1 MNPPAQSTVYLV
13 DDDVSIL
20 RATAR
25 VLSAS
30 GFQVRPFHSPL
41 DFLAQ
46 ALPDEP
52 GCIVLD
58 LQMPGL
64 TGLELQERLRKVGAV
79 LPIIFLT
86 DHGGIPESVQA
97 MRQGAEDFLPK
108 SVLREQLLEAI
119 RRAIAR
125 YAAGREE
132 RRQLAA
138 IKARFARLTPKE
150 RQVLA
155 AVLAGQLNKEIAAD
169 MGVDERSIKRHR
181 ARCLVRLQARTLPEL
196 ARLAPR

>member
-41 DFLAQ
+41 DSLAQ

-97 MRQGAEDFLPK
+97 MRQGAEDSLPK

-132 RRQLAA
+132 
-138 IKARFARLTPKE
+138 
-150 RQVLA
+150 
-155 AVLAGQLNKEIAAD
+155 
-169 MGVDERSIKRHR
+169 
-181 ARCLVRLQARTLPEL
+181 
-196 ARLAPR
+196 